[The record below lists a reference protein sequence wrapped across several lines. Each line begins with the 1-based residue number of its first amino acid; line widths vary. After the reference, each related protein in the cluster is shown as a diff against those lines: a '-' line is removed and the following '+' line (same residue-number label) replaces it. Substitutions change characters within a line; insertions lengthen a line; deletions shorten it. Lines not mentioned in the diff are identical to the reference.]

1 MMGFTLPLFVLG
13 GMQGC
18 MSVFLLLP
26 SPLNKP
32 AIKLAQASNT
42 DIGRTVVYTISAF
55 LGFLLIAPLFDLFQ
69 LIQSQKAT
77 VAGVA
82 SPDTLTSPEH
92 RSATLTNPEHRAVEA
107 TSTLSAVMTG
117 SLLLNMFVLQ
127 RFGLVLGY
135 NEKLAA
141 GKYNEPSEAEYARK
155 KLGLKQPKGQQV
167 TGGAANLSSTPQQA
181 DVQTVPTTVPTPAD
195 PLMEPAGTAPGAGFK
210 KEL

>member
-1 MMGFTLPLFVLG
+1 MGFTLPLFVLG

-82 SPDTLTSPEH
+82 SPDTLTS
-92 RSATLTNPEHRAVEA
+92 PEHRAVEA